1 VPEVFGTL
9 RDFMAQG
16 GNVLWLI
23 LAVLILL
30 WWLMLDRYW
39 YLYRVFP
46 EATRLRLERWQGR
59 AVRNTWYAEQI
70 RRQFVS
76 ELDADLGRNLKLIAA
91 LTAVLPMLGLLGTVT
106 GMIRVFDVLAVTGS
120 SNPRAMADGISAA
133 TIPTMA
139 GMVAA
144 LSTLPFAAQ
153 LNRRHRAERRRLT
166 DKFEREWE
174 SADGY

>member
-1 VPEVFGTL
+1 
-9 RDFMAQG
+9 MAQG

-23 LAVLILL
+23 LAVLIGL

-39 YLYRVFP
+39 YMYRVFP
-46 EATRLRLERWQGR
+46 SAKRSQLERWTSR
-59 AVRNTWYAEQI
+59 SVRNTWYAEQI

-76 ELDADLGRNLKLIAA
+76 ELDAALGRNLRLIGA

-153 LNRRHRAERRRLT
+153 LNRRHRAERRRLS
-166 DKFEREWE
+166 DLFEREWE
-174 SADGY
+174 TADGY